1 MAPRKIIWSHRA
13 KIKLYSILEFYAG
26 RNKSKLY
33 SAKLYAKFNQ
43 EIKLLA
49 KHPNLGIKTEIESV
63 RGLILDEYIVYYEH
77 YEDSIII
84 HTIWDSR
91 QDPDTLTVK

>member
-91 QDPDTLTVK
+91 QNPDTLTVK